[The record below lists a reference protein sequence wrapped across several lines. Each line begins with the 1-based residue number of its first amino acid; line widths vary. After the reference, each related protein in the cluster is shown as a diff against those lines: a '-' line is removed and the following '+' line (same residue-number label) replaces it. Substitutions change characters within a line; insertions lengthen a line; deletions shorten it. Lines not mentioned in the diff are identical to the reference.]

1 MKFVTKFD
9 KSGPAYFECTGGF
22 CTVMKILYST

>member
-22 CTVMKILYST
+22 TVMKILYST